1 MDICPT
7 ISISASGTE
16 ICIIFGI
23 HNILKRFFDVLNSGI
38 ILNLVQEMNKTIK
51 QKRVQ
56 ETS

>member
-23 HNILKRFFDVLNSGI
+23 HNILKRFFDVLNSG
-38 ILNLVQEMNKTIK
+38 NFEPCPGD
-51 QKRVQ
+51 
-56 ETS
+56 E